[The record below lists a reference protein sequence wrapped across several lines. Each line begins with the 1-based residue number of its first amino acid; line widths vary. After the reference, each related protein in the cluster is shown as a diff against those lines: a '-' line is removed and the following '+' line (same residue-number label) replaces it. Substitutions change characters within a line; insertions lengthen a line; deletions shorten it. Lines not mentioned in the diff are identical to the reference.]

1 MELAIAEAARGSSGI
16 AEVNSPSMF
25 PPTDITASDLAIV
38 IVAAGAGRRFG
49 GDKLSAMIGEKTV
62 LETSVE
68 RLHGALP
75 GVPIVVVVAMAEVE
89 RWRSKLAV
97 DEVVAGGPRRQD
109 SVKIGIDQAV
119 AAGATIAVVH
129 DGARPLVHSDD
140 VARVIDSRGNADAA
154 ILVLAVTDTVKE
166 VDGYG
171 LVTRTLDRDRLRMAQ
186 TPQVF
191 RVSALEAAW
200 RRQDWSREWSDEAAL
215 LEADGC
221 EVRTVP
227 AEHPNPKLTTVSD
240 LRLARLLIGDES

>member
-1 MELAIAEAARGSSGI
+1 ML
-16 AEVNSPSMF
+16 

-68 RLHGALP
+68 RLHDALP

-154 ILVLAVTDTVKE
+154 ILVLAVAATVKE
-166 VDGYG
+166 VDGQG
-171 LVTRTLDRDRLRMAQ
+171 LVTRTLDRDRLRLAQ
-186 TPQVF
+186 TPQVI
-191 RVSALEAAW
+191 RVSALEQAW

-221 EVRTVP
+221 EVRTVR
-227 AEHPNPKLTTVSD
+227 AEHPNPKLTTASD
-240 LRLARLLIGDES
+240 LRAVRLLAGEQS